1 MSKLKKSNLNN
12 IKAKF
17 DEKVGTHVSSLENV
31 NASMNE
37 ASNNHERSFRKNFHL
52 DWAVGIASAAL
63 IACIIVPNA
72 TKTETTKD
80 LADKQSA
87 AATETEVS
95 TNEEII
101 ADNDDTTEIVASE
114 ATTTEEDTA
123 SDVATTEAVADDP
136 TDINGEITEDDVAN
150 YDDIR
155 DSQENGVDGTI
166 NDWPSGY
173 AYPTND
179 GLITQIKIIDSDI
192 KFCFAAPKGT
202 PIYAAGEGKVIQ
214 VGSSDV
220 EGNYVQIELSDSTAI
235 LYCHCD
241 TICVGKGD
249 AVTKETQIGTIGA
262 TGRVTGPAVSVY
274 ISK

>member
-12 IKAKF
+12 IKTKF

-37 ASNNHERSFRKNFHL
+37 VSNNHEKSFRKNFHL
-52 DWAVGIASAAL
+52 DWAVGIATAAV

-80 LADKQSA
+80 LADKQVA
-87 AATETEVS
+87 ATTETEVS

-101 ADNDDTTEIVASE
+101 TDNDDTTEIVASE
-114 ATTTEEDTA
+114 ATTTEEYTA
-123 SDVATTEAVADDP
+123 SDVSTTETVDDDSI
-136 TDINGEITEDDVAN
+136 DINGEIKEDDVAN
-150 YDDIR
+150 YD
-155 DSQENGVDGTI
+155 I

-179 GLITQIKIIDSDI
+179 GHITQIKIIDSDI

-214 VGSSDV
+214 VGSGDE

-241 TICVGKGD
+241 TIYVGKGD

-262 TGRVTGPAVSVY
+262 TGRVTDPAVSVY